1 MPGQPATLSE
11 LEHARAAL
19 YAELAG
25 LGDFRRG
32 SLNAVR
38 RKCGKRSCACAQP
51 DHPGHGPQHNFTR
64 SVAGRTVNV
73 HPATRA
79 GAGEA
84 APGGGQLPA
93 LRGTER
99 AHRGGQRGDLRGET
113 GVAARRRDRG
123 TAGGGK
129 RGLFRELQAEFAAEL
144 ARLAELA
151 ASLLGGG
158 EGLAALELAIRTAMT
173 RLGGSFLEQL
183 LAGDAGHRGQRVECG
198 AGHHATFAGY
208 RPRTL
213 DTVLGPITLRR
224 AYYHCRECAHGV
236 VPRDET
242 LGVAGASLSPGLR
255 AMVARAG
262 TAAPFARAR
271 ELLAELA
278 GVMLTTKRVERSAE
292 ADGATVAAA
301 TAAEAAAVLAGEVVP
316 LAPDGPPAK
325 LYVAIDGT
333 GVPTVP
339 ADTAGRAGKAA
350 DGRART
356 REVKLGV
363 LFTQTRL
370 DAQGRPERDAGSS
383 SYVASFEP
391 AAHFATLLYAEAL
404 RRGAEEAR
412 ELVVL
417 GDGAPWIWNVAAEH
431 FPAATIAVGTA
442 LAGGPPHRSQRAEL
456 PHWAPA
462 SGANVEAHLGIGV
475 QDASRG

>member
-1 MPGQPATLSE
+1 
-11 LEHARAAL
+11 
-19 YAELAG
+19 
-25 LGDFRRG
+25 
-32 SLNAVR
+32 
-38 RKCGKRSCACAQP
+38 
-51 DHPGHGPQHNFTR
+51 
-64 SVAGRTVNV
+64 
-73 HPATRA
+73 
-79 GAGEA
+79 
-84 APGGGQLPA
+84 
-93 LRGTER
+93 
-99 AHRGGQRGDLRGET
+99 
-113 GVAARRRDRG
+113 
-123 TAGGGK
+123 
-129 RGLFRELQAEFAAEL
+129 
-144 ARLAELA
+144 
-151 ASLLGGG
+151 
-158 EGLAALELAIRTAMT
+158 MT

-431 FPAATIAVGTA
+431 FPAATQIVDLYHAREHLHA
-442 LAGGPPHRSQRAEL
+442 LAAL
-456 PHWAPA
+456 VAPA
-462 SGANVEAHLGIGV
+462 LDDPAAWLEARLADLDRGDVPALLAATRALALRDTTVRHVAKALAYFETNAQRMRYAAFRAAGHFVGSGAVEAGCKAVIGQRLKLSGMRWSVRGATGIIALRCHE
-475 QDASRG
+475 ASGRWEHIWPRLHTQTLAA